1 MSILKNKLLY
11 IFIIFI
17 FLFICNNCFAVDV
30 TYNVSDIEEVKHN
43 FNYCLIE
50 LENGSIYLLCCNS
63 STYNYLCFNDL
74 TENDNVILSCK
85 ETYNNWDIGSLV
97 VYQYDSSSNTFTYV
111 ETTGWGNRTYKP
123 IKQVI
128 GSSCDIKIMNSPSE
142 IFFQRTPVPLVAV
155 RVGVLEGIQEIPQV
169 IMKVVQLIIP
179 IGLVIFGILLLVL
192 LIRWVILRV
201 I

>member
-1 MSILKNKLLY
+1 MKLLKNKFFY
-11 IFIIFI
+11 
-17 FLFICNNCFAVDV
+17 FLILFFVLFFSNVCLAVDF
-30 TYNVSDIEEVKHN
+30 TYNISEIQEVKDG

-50 LENGSIYLLCCNS
+50 LENGNKYLLCCNS
-63 STYNYLCFNDL
+63 STYNYLCFNNEE
-74 TENDNVILSCK
+74 TGQVILSCK
-85 ETYNNWDIGSLV
+85 ESCSNWDIGTLSVYHFNNSL
-97 VYQYDSSSNTFTYV
+97 NTFDFV
-111 ETTGWGNRTYKP
+111 ETIGWGDRKYKP

-128 GSSCDIKIMNSPSE
+128 GSSCDIKYMNNSSE
-142 IFFQRTPVPLVAV
+142 IFFQKTPVPLIKVT
-155 RVGVLEGIQEIPQV
+155 VGVLEGIQEIPQV